1 MTRKTKKLIYNIIA
15 CILLL
20 GAISWVCEKFIHLG
34 NVEFTEN
41 AQVKQHII
49 PVNSRVQGYIKEVRF
64 DEYTKVQKGDT
75 LVIIEDAEYRYMVAQ
90 AEANLENAKT
100 GKVAMH
106 NVISTTASNLSVT
119 DASIEEARIV
129 FENAER
135 NYKRF
140 STLYEQNAVTRQ
152 QYDDMNTTY
161 LAAKARY
168 DMLRRQKE
176 SVQSVSREQNTRLG
190 QNEAGI
196 KLAEAALELARLNLS
211 YTVVLAP
218 CDGYTGRKEIQEGQ
232 LIQPGQTLVDVV
244 DAEQKW
250 VVANYKE
257 TQTANIRE
265 GQEVEIEIDAVPNH
279 TFKGVVRSVSRA
291 TGASFSLMPQDNSS
305 GNFVKIEQRIPVR
318 IDFAEDNDAEAM
330 ERVSAGM
337 NGICSSLTTITFPST
352 LKSIEDKAFNGCN
365 FKSVVSLATVPAV
378 CPDESYIYDLL
389 FEFRTYNHAPLYIP
403 EGKYWDYAFAPGW
416 GEFIHI
422 KEIAM
427 DDSELEDS
435 KAYMIADTKGCN
447 YTVYNAEKGTLTN
460 VEYTHSLDEENE
472 GSCWT
477 VLREAGKSYLYN
489 LGAKK
494 FACMDKEGE
503 LSLAEA
509 PVALDITSTEN
520 GLSINGNN
528 RMFVLNKNI
537 NVDATGI
544 EDIRIDNAQTE
555 GVDIYYLD
563 GRRMNKS
570 VRGVN
575 IVNGRKV
582 VVK

>member
-1 MTRKTKKLIYNIIA
+1 MTRKNKKLIYNIFA

-20 GAISWVCEKFIHLG
+20 GAIVWVCEKFIHLG

-41 AQVKQHII
+41 AQVKQLIVPI
-49 PVNSRVQGYIKEVRF
+49 NSRVQGYIKEVRF
-64 DEYTKVQKGDT
+64 DEYQKVSKGDT

-90 AEANLENAKT
+90 AEANLANAQT
-100 GKVAMH
+100 GKDAMH
-106 NVISTTASNLSVT
+106 NVISTTATNLSVT

-168 DMLRRQKE
+168 DMLCRQKE

-218 CDGYTGRKEIQEGQ
+218 CDGYTGRKEIQQGQ

-244 DAEQKW
+244 DAEEKW
-250 VVANYKE
+250 IVANYKE
-257 TQTANIRE
+257 TQTANITE
-265 GQEVEIEIDAVPNH
+265 GCEVEIEVDAVPNH
-279 TFKGVVRSVSRA
+279 KFKGVVRSVSRA

-337 NGICSSLTTITFPST
+337 NVEC
-352 LKSIEDKAFNGCN
+352 K
-365 FKSVVSLATVPAV
+365 V
-378 CPDESYIYDLL
+378 
-389 FEFRTYNHAPLYIP
+389 LY
-403 EGKYWDYAFAPGW
+403 
-416 GEFIHI
+416 
-422 KEIAM
+422 
-427 DDSELEDS
+427 
-435 KAYMIADTKGCN
+435 
-447 YTVYNAEKGTLTN
+447 
-460 VEYTHSLDEENE
+460 
-472 GSCWT
+472 
-477 VLREAGKSYLYN
+477 
-489 LGAKK
+489 
-494 FACMDKEGE
+494 
-503 LSLAEA
+503 
-509 PVALDITSTEN
+509 
-520 GLSINGNN
+520 
-528 RMFVLNKNI
+528 
-537 NVDATGI
+537 
-544 EDIRIDNAQTE
+544 
-555 GVDIYYLD
+555 
-563 GRRMNKS
+563 
-570 VRGVN
+570 
-575 IVNGRKV
+575 
-582 VVK
+582 

>member
-1 MTRKTKKLIYNIIA
+1 MKIKTKKLIYNIFA

-41 AQVKQHII
+41 AQVKQLIV

-64 DEYTKVQKGDT
+64 DEYQKVQKGDT

-90 AEANLENAKT
+90 AEANLANAQT
-100 GKVAMH
+100 GKDAMH
-106 NVISTTASNLSVT
+106 NVISTTATNLSVT

-152 QYDDMNTTY
+152 QYDDMNTAY

-168 DMLRRQKE
+168 DMLCRQKE

-218 CDGYTGRKEIQEGQ
+218 CDGYTGRKEIQQGQ

-244 DAEQKW
+244 DSQEKW
-250 VVANYKE
+250 IVANYKE
-257 TQTANIRE
+257 TQTANITE
-265 GQEVEIEIDAVPNH
+265 GCEVEIEVDAVPDH
-279 TFKGVVRSVSRA
+279 KFKGVVRSVSRA

-318 IDFAEDNDAEAM
+318 IDFAEDNDTEAM

-337 NGICSSLTTITFPST
+337 N
-352 LKSIEDKAFNGCN
+352 
-365 FKSVVSLATVPAV
+365 
-378 CPDESYIYDLL
+378 
-389 FEFRTYNHAPLYIP
+389 
-403 EGKYWDYAFAPGW
+403 
-416 GEFIHI
+416 
-422 KEIAM
+422 
-427 DDSELEDS
+427 
-435 KAYMIADTKGCN
+435 
-447 YTVYNAEKGTLTN
+447 
-460 VEYTHSLDEENE
+460 VE
-472 GSCWT
+472 CT
-477 VLREAGKSYLYN
+477 VLY
-489 LGAKK
+489 
-494 FACMDKEGE
+494 
-503 LSLAEA
+503 
-509 PVALDITSTEN
+509 
-520 GLSINGNN
+520 
-528 RMFVLNKNI
+528 
-537 NVDATGI
+537 
-544 EDIRIDNAQTE
+544 
-555 GVDIYYLD
+555 
-563 GRRMNKS
+563 
-570 VRGVN
+570 
-575 IVNGRKV
+575 
-582 VVK
+582 